1 VLFAIFCAPVIY
13 QVFTHQR
20 LAAVGTARHYPITIA
35 FIVIGLAIRHHV
47 LSHQRL
53 AAVGTARSHLVEITL
68 VVIGRTLTFL
78 ETRIGDRSATTST
91 DKMLWMP
98 HGPKGIE
105 IVSEDGLSTCFTDK
119 LRRSANTHC
128 EYYFITSMITVL

>member
-20 LAAVGTARHYPITIA
+20 LATVGTARHYPITIA

-47 LSHQRL
+47 LSCKWL
-53 AAVGTARSHLVEITL
+53 AAVGAARSHLVEITL

-91 DKMLWMP
+91 DKMLWVP
-98 HGPKGIE
+98 HGPEGIE

-119 LRRSANTHC
+119 LG
-128 EYYFITSMITVL
+128 